1 VAEQDLHERVLPSGL
16 LREPLVAARSADAV
30 LVYGTD
36 GEAERVAAAL
46 GVARAFRVVPR
57 YGHLKALDGP
67 GVGPGGDGR
76 LPEQSIRPGARVVAV
91 AGIARPERFFG
102 ALVDSGFEVAR
113 EVRFRDHHW
122 FSAADVDRI
131 ETIARGVGADSIV
144 TTEKDAVRVAAA
156 GVLRPMMSPRSPSAG
171 AGSAGPRW
179 AVLPMEVVIEPAD
192 RFASWVGQRV

>member
-1 VAEQDLHERVLPSGL
+1 VLPSGL
-16 LREPLVAARSADAV
+16 LREPLAAARSADAV

-46 GVARAFRVVPR
+46 GVARAFRAVPR
-57 YGHLKALDGP
+57 YGSLQALDGT
-67 GVGPGGDGR
+67 GAARDGDGR
-76 LPEQSIRPGARVVAV
+76 PPSIRHGGRVVAV

-156 GVLRPMMSPRSPSAG
+156 GALRPRTSRRSPSAG
-171 AGSAGPRW
+171 VGSAGPRW

-192 RFASWVGQRV
+192 QFAPWVGQRV